1 MRFGLAIVAAGVL
14 LTGCSKFSDM
24 FTSHADT
31 AARVGDKELGSAR
44 VAEIIARLGG
54 PTANPDAANLVA
66 GIWVDLNLF
75 ADRVARGQLKADS
88 ALMVKLL
95 WPQLTESKIQAW
107 HDTII
112 ARRAAMTDAQVDSA
126 FAAGNGRQFQHI
138 LWMAAGP
145 SAADTAAAKA
155 KADRIAP
162 QTRSGDFGKLAAEHS
177 SDGSKGDQ
185 GYLPPGPR
193 GMYVLEFENA
203 AWALEPGQ
211 VSPVVKSQ
219 FGFHIIRRPTMEE
232 ARSRFG
238 VWVKQ
243 QLVARAD
250 SIYMAN
256 LETEREIKV
265 RDGAAAAVR
274 TAAAD
279 PSAVRSSGKDLVS
292 YRGGSFKVKDL
303 VPWIEAM
310 PMQTASQIKMAS
322 DTILEGFVKSLA
334 QNILLAEQADSAKIG
349 VNPAI
354 LQQMSGQFTMAIE
367 ALREAIGL
375 NAPEFSD
382 SSKTPEAE
390 RVTLAG
396 TKVEEFFEKLT
407 RGEAQF
413 RQIPPTLSSELRREG
428 DYRIYAQGVA
438 KAKELILA
446 QRTKDS
452 AAAAAAAGQPPGL
465 QQAPGGPPVPGARP
479 DSGKTP

>member
-14 LTGCSKFSDM
+14 VTGCSKFRDM

-44 VAEIIARLGG
+44 VADIINRLGG
-54 PTANPDAANLVA
+54 PTANPEAANLVA
-66 GIWVDLNLF
+66 GIWVDVTLF
-75 ADRVARGQLKADS
+75 AERVARGQLKADS

-112 ARRAAMTDAQVDSA
+112 ARRAAVTDAQVDSA
-126 FAAGNGRQFQHI
+126 FADGTGRLFQHI

-145 SAADTAAAKA
+145 TVADTAAAKV

-162 QTRSGDFGKLAAEHS
+162 LTRTGDFAKLAEEHS
-177 SDGSKGDQ
+177 SDGSKSDQ
-185 GYLPPGPR
+185 GFLPPGPR
-193 GMYVLEFENA
+193 GTYVAEFENA

-211 VSPVVKSQ
+211 VSAVVKSQ
-219 FGFHIIRRPTMEE
+219 FGFHIIRRPTLAE
-232 ARSRFG
+232 ARNRYL

-243 QLVARAD
+243 QLVAKAD
-250 SIYMAN
+250 SVYMAN
-256 LETEREIKV
+256 LESRREIKV
-265 RDGAAAAVR
+265 RAGAAAAVR

-279 PSAVRSSGKDLVS
+279 PSAMRKSGKDLVS
-292 YRGGSFKVKDL
+292 YKGGSFKVRDL

-310 PMQTASQIKMAS
+310 PVQSASQIKMAN

-334 QNILLAEQADSAKIG
+334 QNVILAEQADSAKVG
-349 VNPAI
+349 VNPAV
-354 LQQMSGQFTMAIE
+354 LQQMSGQFAMAIE
-367 ALREAIGL
+367 TLREAMGL
-375 NAPEFSD
+375 NTPEFSD

-390 RVTLAG
+390 RVKLAS
-396 TKVEEFFEKLT
+396 TKVEEYFEKLT
-407 RGEAQF
+407 KGEAQF

-428 DYRIYAQGVA
+428 DYRIYAQGIA
-438 KAKELILA
+438 KAKELVSA

-452 AAAAAAAGQPPGL
+452 TAAAAAAAQPPGL
-465 QQAPGGPPVPGARP
+465 QQAPGGPPVPGGRP
-479 DSGKTP
+479 DSAKTP